1 MGQGFLSD
9 KRRFVGQ
16 KHTLHINLGYQVGKE
31 GGSFGTPKTVDKLS
45 SYLDKYLDISTEYV
59 YFYMVTDSMISSG
72 DNPICSFWL
81 VSNAISALFSVNNI
95 HGSQSPLSR
104 TSCICL

>member
-1 MGQGFLSD
+1 
-9 KRRFVGQ
+9 
-16 KHTLHINLGYQVGKE
+16 
-31 GGSFGTPKTVDKLS
+31 
-45 SYLDKYLDISTEYV
+45 
-59 YFYMVTDSMISSG
+59 MVTDSMISSG